1 MGELIETPREL
12 SVLLNCSGYQGM
24 TDEEI
29 EEIIAYKESM
39 AARDAVLEAETERH
53 AQLMDMLETQQRQ
66 ACDAAAQSLKNALSM
81 QIEYSR
87 VTGDE

>member
-12 SVLLNCSGYQGM
+12 SVLLNCSSYQGM

-29 EEIIAYKESM
+29 EKIITYKENM
-39 AARDAVLEAETERH
+39 AAKNAVLETETERH
-53 AQLMDMLETQQRQ
+53 AQLMDMLKTQQQQ

-81 QIEYSR
+81 QIKYSR
-87 VTGDE
+87 VTGNE

>member
-12 SVLLNCSGYQGM
+12 SVLLNCSSYQGM

-29 EEIIAYKESM
+29 EKIITYKEGM
-39 AARDAVLEAETERH
+39 AAKNAVLETETERH
-53 AQLMDMLETQQRQ
+53 AQLMDMLKAQQRQ
-66 ACDAAAQSLKNALSM
+66 ACDAAAQSLKNALDM
-81 QIEYSR
+81 QVKYSR